1 MFLLTQTSEADN
13 RANARGAIEN
23 DVTSTLYFDLFNPY
37 HWDTR
42 FSLVVIEFFVE
53 TNLLLTRG
61 FIIFTS

>member
-1 MFLLTQTSEADN
+1 MFLLTQTEADN

-23 DVTSTLYFDLFNPY
+23 DVTITLYFDLFNPY

-53 TNLLLTRG
+53 PNLLFTRG